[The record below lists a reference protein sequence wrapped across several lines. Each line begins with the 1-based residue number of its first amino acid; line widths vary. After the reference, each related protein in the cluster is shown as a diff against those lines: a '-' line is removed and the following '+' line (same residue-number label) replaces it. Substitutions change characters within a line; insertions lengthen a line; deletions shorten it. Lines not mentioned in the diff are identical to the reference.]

1 MMGFFLFQHW
11 SRELYL
17 NSSNKTINNCSK
29 VILLSNEMSIR
40 PFAHTTGTYSEY
52 HFKDSA
58 KKQQLNKSRMKLI
71 VLGKEWFLLLVRQ
84 SVLLNEAFQN
94 KLVINLLQFISI
106 ICVWRCV
113 HCLSFACVYIVISS
127 KWKSCT
133 WFQHTSSNLFV
144 YHPGKI

>member
-11 SRELYL
+11 SRQLYL

-71 VLGKEWFLLLVRQ
+71 VLGKE
-84 SVLLNEAFQN
+84 
-94 KLVINLLQFISI
+94 
-106 ICVWRCV
+106 
-113 HCLSFACVYIVISS
+113 
-127 KWKSCT
+127 
-133 WFQHTSSNLFV
+133 
-144 YHPGKI
+144 